1 MTSILSIEES
11 IETYVQEHHVE
22 ELVQE
27 MLEAIVAN
35 RPDNVPRFVVEL
47 LIQRYGV
54 QIGKAVVEPST
65 DFSRTD
71 PGFNFSALH
80 SNEQDE
86 DTGQVS
92 HGSTQQKELQSIA
105 PPSQQAVAATQPK
118 IVPPSRQAVA
128 ETIQPSIVPQSQ
140 QTVAKTIQPSIVAP
154 SQQTVTTTTEPPIE
168 LPSQQAV
175 DEEEWRRALEEER
188 ASLLAPVTLAE
199 GQSKQAGGHREVPP
213 TVMSLL
219 SAIQNNVQARAALKI
234 LAARKQEFQQS

>member
-71 PGFNFSALH
+71 PGVNPWH
-80 SNEQDE
+80 N
-86 DTGQVS
+86 V
-92 HGSTQQKELQSIA
+92 
-105 PPSQQAVAATQPK
+105 
-118 IVPPSRQAVA
+118 R
-128 ETIQPSIVPQSQ
+128 
-140 QTVAKTIQPSIVAP
+140 
-154 SQQTVTTTTEPPIE
+154 
-168 LPSQQAV
+168 
-175 DEEEWRRALEEER
+175 
-188 ASLLAPVTLAE
+188 SLSLSCRV
-199 GQSKQAGGHREVPP
+199 Q
-213 TVMSLL
+213 LL
-219 SAIQNNVQARAALKI
+219 STA
-234 LAARKQEFQQS
+234 QQ